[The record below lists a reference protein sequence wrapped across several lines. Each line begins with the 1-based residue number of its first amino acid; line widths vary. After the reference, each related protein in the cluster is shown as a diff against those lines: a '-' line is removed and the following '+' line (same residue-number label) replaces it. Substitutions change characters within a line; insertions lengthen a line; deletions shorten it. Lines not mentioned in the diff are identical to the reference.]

1 MGLIKFSFF
10 KGVVDGLFVINYKVL
25 SIFDIFRYT
34 KDSLDFIGFIMKDN
48 WFVYILRCADWTF
61 YTGITNNLERRIY
74 EHNFSKKWA
83 KYTKA
88 RRPVELI
95 FSSSQESKSLALK
108 EEFRIK
114 SLNKLEK
121 IKLVENNLT

>member
-48 WFVYILRCADWTF
+48 WFVYILRCAD
-61 YTGITNNLERRIY
+61 
-74 EHNFSKKWA
+74 
-83 KYTKA
+83 
-88 RRPVELI
+88 
-95 FSSSQESKSLALK
+95 
-108 EEFRIK
+108 
-114 SLNKLEK
+114 
-121 IKLVENNLT
+121 